1 MFDSVDLL
9 SSPEAIFMMMLLGMM
24 FICYCF
30 AVHLIVTWNPHH
42 RPIIPLTVSLILS
55 IGPMVAF
62 SYMGDGVSSLGEILE
77 WIFFVIF
84 VEAGVLVL
92 WLPLV
97 LALVTL
103 QMLRVTFWKP
113 SDDPLMD
120 MVEN

>member
-9 SSPEAIFMMMLLGMM
+9 SSPESIFMMMLLGMM

>member
-1 MFDSVDLL
+1 
-9 SSPEAIFMMMLLGMM
+9 
-24 FICYCF
+24 
-30 AVHLIVTWNPHH
+30 
-42 RPIIPLTVSLILS
+42 
-55 IGPMVAF
+55 MVAF

-97 LALVTL
+97 LALVTF
-103 QMLRVTFWKP
+103 QMLRVTSWKP

-120 MVEN
+120 MDEN

>member
-1 MFDSVDLL
+1 MFHSVDLL
-9 SSPEAIFMMMLLGMM
+9 SAPEAIFVMIMLGIM

-97 LALVTL
+97 LALVTF

>member
-1 MFDSVDLL
+1 MFHSVDLL
-9 SSPEAIFMMMLLGMM
+9 SAPEAIFVMILLGIM

-42 RPIIPLTVSLILS
+42 RPIIPLTASLILS

-62 SYMGDGVSSLGEILE
+62 SYMGDGESSLGAIFE
-77 WIFFVIF
+77 WVFFVIF

-92 WLPLV
+92 WLPPA
-97 LALVTL
+97 LALVTF
-103 QMLRVTFWKP
+103 QMFRVTFWKP
-113 SDDPLMD
+113 SEDPLMD

>member
-1 MFDSVDLL
+1 MFHSVDLL
-9 SSPEAIFMMMLLGMM
+9 SAPEAIFVMILLGIM

-42 RPIIPLTVSLILS
+42 RPIIPLTVSLTLS
-55 IGPMVAF
+55 LGPMVAL
-62 SYMGDGVSSLGEILE
+62 SYMGDGVSSLGEIFE

-97 LALVTL
+97 LALVTF

-113 SDDPLMD
+113 SEDPLMD

>member
-84 VEAGVLVL
+84 VEAGILVL

>member
-84 VEAGVLVL
+84 VEAGILVL

-120 MVEN
+120 MVKN

>member
-1 MFDSVDLL
+1 
-9 SSPEAIFMMMLLGMM
+9 
-24 FICYCF
+24 
-30 AVHLIVTWNPHH
+30 
-42 RPIIPLTVSLILS
+42 
-55 IGPMVAF
+55 MVAF
-62 SYMGDGVSSLGEILE
+62 SYMGDGESSLGEILE

-84 VEAGVLVL
+84 IEAGVLVL

-97 LALVTL
+97 LALTTL

>member
-1 MFDSVDLL
+1 
-9 SSPEAIFMMMLLGMM
+9 
-24 FICYCF
+24 
-30 AVHLIVTWNPHH
+30 
-42 RPIIPLTVSLILS
+42 
-55 IGPMVAF
+55 
-62 SYMGDGVSSLGEILE
+62 
-77 WIFFVIF
+77 VIF